1 MQQQNQNIEPNRGR
15 QQPRKPRP
23 RARVNLENTRN
34 EGFAE
39 WLYNHRVGLIV
50 VLAAYIV
57 GVVVLF
63 TTRVSVEIPPVEY
76 IIEIVD
82 ELPPTEEEVEKLR
95 QQRDELQRE
104 IDRRLAAVQ
113 QVRNVQSN
121 DAAESE
127 ASGGELSYD
136 ADMQQMMNQVASD
149 MATNRGDYESGLRE
163 VAGIG
168 NGGSGGGSGGGKGSG
183 EKGKFSGAVT
193 VEYSFTSPVRHARGD
208 LYTPAYR
215 AKGGGIVVVDVW
227 INRNGTVTDVRI
239 ASSTNPELNKQ
250 ALDAAKH
257 AKTLFNI
264 DNTAPTSH
272 RGTITYTFVA
282 Q

>member
-82 ELPPTEEEVEKLR
+82 ELPPTEEEIEKLR

-193 VEYSFTSPVRHARGD
+193 VEYSFTSPKRDSRCE
-208 LYTPAYR
+208 LYKPAYR
-215 AKGGGIVVVDVW
+215 AKGGGKVIVDVW
-227 INRNGTVTDVRI
+227 INRNGTVTDARI
-239 ASSTNPELNKQ
+239 ASSTNPELNKL

-257 AKTLFNI
+257 ANTLFNI

-272 RGTITYTFVA
+272 RGTITYTFLA